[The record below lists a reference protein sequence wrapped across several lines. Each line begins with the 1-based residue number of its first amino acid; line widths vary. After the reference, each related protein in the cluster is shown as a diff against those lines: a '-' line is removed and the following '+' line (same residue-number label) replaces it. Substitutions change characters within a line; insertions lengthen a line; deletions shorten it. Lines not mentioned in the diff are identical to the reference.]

1 MLGARLLALSLCWW
15 SPSPIVPG
23 RGFQEDVV
31 GEGGSSGRGVGG
43 VGVRGGSGMGRLEL
57 DIVLVDQEI
66 KRNVGLPLE
75 LEMACIYM
83 ESPLNTTLTIRVVE
97 RCKVRYRTFVCLY
110 NLHTQGKWS
119 WSLVERTRNNRF
131 GSRTVDA

>member
-75 LEMACIYM
+75 LEIACIYI
-83 ESPLNTTLTIRVVE
+83 ESPLNTALTIRVVE
-97 RCKVRYRTFVCLY
+97 RCKVRTARLFVCMCD
-110 NLHTQGKWS
+110 LHSQGK

-131 GSRTVDA
+131 GSRTDDA

>member
-110 NLHTQGKWS
+110 DLHTQGK

>member
-75 LEMACIYM
+75 LEIACIYI
-83 ESPLNTTLTIRVVE
+83 ESPLNTALTIRVV
-97 RCKVRYRTFVCLY
+97 
-110 NLHTQGKWS
+110 
-119 WSLVERTRNNRF
+119 
-131 GSRTVDA
+131 